1 MASAS
6 ATDSRSIS
14 TSSKRPK
21 GRALRAQVARSE
33 PEASEDQQ
41 RASEDQKAGKIS
53 GMDAR
58 IFLDEFRPFRRG
70 EIALARRVATEPRF
84 LPERELALL
93 RHALRLAQ
101 LSSLAGGAPDE
112 LVDRIGSLRL
122 RLLQLLAPVL
132 PTEPARIDAA
142 RLAARLPKVV
152 ALCGEARR
160 RIFDAGL
167 AGETALDA
175 ELATKRL
182 ALVLGGAAGSG
193 YVFLGALER
202 LAHLDLV
209 PSYLAGCSVGSI
221 LAVIR
226 ARTTG
231 FALGELLDDVRR
243 LRERGVFRAP
253 TRPRFGLPGALRL
266 DLRSALGSLFEVD
279 GRQQTLAELTLPT
292 DVLTT
297 GLGPG
302 ALAEP
307 GEAFARM
314 IDLELSSASALEKLP
329 RSALARLVGPL
340 VSLAM
345 SRQVLVPLLLG
356 ADPETR
362 QLAALDAAGFSAAIP
377 GLLSYDLEP
386 DDEEG
391 ARILAPLFARHSL
404 TGLVD
409 GAVSTLIPARYAW
422 EAIEAGRI
430 GTRHVA
436 ILALDAFAK
445 PRGANALM
453 LPLLHAIAATADRD
467 RAFWDLHVNFRRA
480 PTVIDIFPSASRLE
494 AAAANG
500 AREFADTARVLPHLF
515 ASVPPWKDL
524 APETIAHV
532 DDRFV

>member
-1 MASAS
+1 
-6 ATDSRSIS
+6 
-14 TSSKRPK
+14 
-21 GRALRAQVARSE
+21 V
-33 PEASEDQQ
+33 
-41 RASEDQKAGKIS
+41 
-53 GMDAR
+53 DAR

-70 EIALARRVATEPRF
+70 EIALARRVASEPGF
-84 LPERELALL
+84 LPKRELALL

-101 LSSLAGGAPDE
+101 LSSVAGSAPDE

-132 PTEPARIDAA
+132 PTEPAQIDAA

-152 ALCGEARR
+152 ALCAEARR
-160 RIFDAGL
+160 RIFEAGL
-167 AGETALDA
+167 ASEVALDA
-175 ELATKRL
+175 ELANKRL

-193 YVFLGALER
+193 YVFLGALQHLER
-202 LAHLDLV
+202 LAVV

-226 ARTTG
+226 ARTTA
-231 FALGELLDDVRR
+231 FDLRELLEDVRR
-243 LRERGVFRAP
+243 LRERGAFRAP
-253 TRPRFGLPGALRL
+253 ARARFGLPGALRL
-266 DLRSALGSLFEVD
+266 DLRTALGSLFESD
-279 GRQQTLAELTLPT
+279 GRQRTLGELAIPT

-302 ALAEP
+302 ALADPTES
-307 GEAFARM
+307 FARM
-314 IDLELSSASALEKLP
+314 IDLELSSGVALEKLP
-329 RSALARLVGPL
+329 RTALARLVGPL
-340 VSLAM
+340 VALAM
-345 SRQVLVPLLLG
+345 SRQVLVPLFLG

-362 QLAALDAAGFSAAIP
+362 RLAALDAAGFSAAIP

-386 DDEEG
+386 GDTDG
-391 ARILAPLFARHSL
+391 ARILAAVFERHSL

-409 GAVSTLIPARYAW
+409 GALSTLIPARYAW

-436 ILALDAFAK
+436 VLALDAFAR

-453 LPLLHAIAATADRD
+453 MPLLRAIAATADRD

-480 PTVIDIFPSASRLE
+480 PSVIDLFPTASRLA

-500 AREFADTARVLPHLF
+500 AREFADTARVLPVLL
-515 ASVPPWKDL
+515 APVPPWKDL
-524 APETIAHV
+524 APEAIAHV
-532 DDRFV
+532 DDRYA